1 MFNPGLYFKTLDL
14 TKTKVL
20 LNLGL
25 ESSVIWAVEFLVNS
39 CNDSKRS
46 ESLFSTSLT
55 N

>member
-25 ESSVIWAVEFLVNS
+25 KSFVVLAKESHKRKLLVLRTLV
-39 CNDSKRS
+39 DPSK
-46 ESLFSTSLT
+46 
-55 N
+55 